1 MTRLLRILGLL
12 ALLPLAATAH
22 ASCRQALALGLDVSG
37 SVDMWEYR
45 LQLDGLAAAL
55 LDPEVQEAFLLY
67 PETPVR
73 LMVFEWSAQAHQRVV
88 IDWRDVTGPADLLAV
103 AEVLQGTKSVAVS
116 NPSTAIGPAMVFGAG
131 ELLAQADCWQKTLD
145 ISGDG
150 PANIGRHP
158 RLVEPHEVG
167 SVIINGLVIGPDGPS
182 NTTKNRHNVKSLM
195 GYYRSY
201 VIRGPGAF
209 VVAALDYEDFAEAM
223 RRKLIRELQ
232 PAAVSHRLPG
242 PSRPHSVDIADLV
255 GPVPL
260 DPAQ

>member
-1 MTRLLRILGLL
+1 MRAL
-12 ALLPLAATAH
+12 ARVVALAALMLATPAH
-22 ASCRQALALGLDVSG
+22 AACRQALALGLDVSG

-45 LQLDGLAAAL
+45 LQLDGLAGAL
-55 LDPEVQEAFLLY
+55 LDPEVQAAFLLY

-73 LMVFEWSAQAHQRVV
+73 LMVYEWSAQTHQRVV
-88 IDWRDVTGPADLLAV
+88 IGWRDIAGPADLLAV
-103 AEVLQGTKSVAVS
+103 AQVLQGTRSVPVN
-116 NPSTAIGPAMVFGAG
+116 NPSTAIGAAMAFGAA
-131 ELLAQADCWQKTLD
+131 ELQTQADCWRMTLD

-150 PANIGRHP
+150 PSNVGRHP
-158 RLVEPHEVG
+158 RLVEPHETGRV
-167 SVIINGLVIGPDGPS
+167 VINGLVIGPDGPS

-195 GYYRSY
+195 GYYQSY

-232 PAAVSHRLPG
+232 PAAVSRDPTG
-242 PSRPHSVDIADLV
+242 AGRSVDIADLV
-255 GPVPL
+255 GPVPF

>member
-1 MTRLLRILGLL
+1 MRGLVRLVLL
-12 ALLPLAATAH
+12 LTAMLAAPAH
-22 ASCRQALALGLDVSG
+22 SACRQALALGLDVSG

-67 PETPVR
+67 PEAPVR
-73 LMVFEWSAQAHQRVV
+73 LMVFEWSAQGHQRVV
-88 IDWRDVTGPADLLAV
+88 IGWQDVTGPAALLAA
-103 AEVLQGTKSVAVS
+103 AEVLRSTKSVPVN
-116 NPSTAIGPAMVFGAG
+116 NPSTAIGAAMVFGAA
-131 ELLAQADCWQKTLD
+131 ELQQQAGCWRMTLD

-150 PANIGRHP
+150 PSNIGRHP
-158 RLVEPHEVG
+158 RLIEPHETG
-167 SVIINGLVIGPDGPS
+167 PVIINGLVIGPDGPS

-195 GYYRSY
+195 GYYQSY

-209 VVAALDYEDFAEAM
+209 VAAALDYEDFAEAM

-232 PAAVSHRLPG
+232 PAAVSRDPAG
-242 PSRPHSVDIADLV
+242 AGTSVDIADLV
-255 GPVPL
+255 GPVSL